1 MPIPLRV
8 RSNIH
13 VSSCSSNQSL
23 APISSS
29 SRHVLRGVLRGGLR
43 EQRTS
48 KLRRSRHDEIRNLK
62 TKLPLRKSL
71 SLSTKET
78 SESLSMSLS
87 SLTKDQIKKQSDR
100 KEPSQMSQA
109 GCGREQG
116 GKGSSEMDGINEMRK
131 RIEATRKNES
141 MDVNR
146 IRTNENVARLVG
158 SGMTEAN
165 RAQLERIGSRE
176 V

>member
-1 MPIPLRV
+1 
-8 RSNIH
+8 
-13 VSSCSSNQSL
+13 
-23 APISSS
+23 
-29 SRHVLRGVLRGGLR
+29 
-43 EQRTS
+43 
-48 KLRRSRHDEIRNLK
+48 
-62 TKLPLRKSL
+62 
-71 SLSTKET
+71 
-78 SESLSMSLS
+78 MSLS
-87 SLTKDQIKKQSDR
+87 SLPKDQIKEQSDR

-116 GKGSSEMDGINEMRK
+116 EQGYSETDGINETRK